1 MWDGNR
7 RASGLNKVCSTV
19 EWMSK
24 RYGRDDDTWFD
35 LWHKLKASHASLY
48 IYVCCMCYKPIQYNV
63 WLKLSNSLGYFS
75 LNFCRSPQH
84 IVIRSIALV
93 AIDTTILCR
102 RLRDKDVE
110 NDPNI
115 WNYQLRHIIHT
126 HKIVCWLFVFSFFY
140 FRSFCCRWHCVRLL
154 HTYTRIYI
162 CEYVNNFAIK
172 LSK

>member
-1 MWDGNR
+1 
-7 RASGLNKVCSTV
+7 
-19 EWMSK
+19 
-24 RYGRDDDTWFD
+24 
-35 LWHKLKASHASLY
+35 
-48 IYVCCMCYKPIQYNV
+48 MCYKPIQYNV

-115 WNYQLRHIIHT
+115 
-126 HKIVCWLFVFSFFY
+126 
-140 FRSFCCRWHCVRLL
+140 
-154 HTYTRIYI
+154 
-162 CEYVNNFAIK
+162 
-172 LSK
+172 